1 MGSLHVI
8 NSKGQVEF
16 VVSQII
22 GIFFPVSQPG
32 QLQLMRRNT
41 IGQEC
46 KDKTPVGGF
55 FGADGLQTK
64 SLFIKTE

>member
-41 IGQEC
+41 VGQEC
-46 KDKTPVGGF
+46 KDEAPVGGF
-55 FGADGLQTK
+55 FGAAAFRPRA
-64 SLFIKTE
+64 SS